1 MVSAST
7 LIGPFEFD
15 RALATRPLLTAR
27 SLVNNGRVAS
37 ARSNSNGPIRVEAE
51 TILWSEVWPAMDG
64 VVGLPIISVTAFRI
78 TSLNGVRM
86 ARNSA
91 KETSSSQI

>member
-27 SLVNNGRVAS
+27 SQVNNGRV
-37 ARSNSNGPIRVEAE
+37 
-51 TILWSEVWPAMDG
+51 AMDG
-64 VVGLPIISVTAFRI
+64 VVGLPIILIIII
-78 TSLNGVRM
+78 TIIITLF
-86 ARNSA
+86 
-91 KETSSSQI
+91 I

>member
-15 RALATRPLLTAR
+15 RALATRPLLTCDWA
-27 SLVNNGRVAS
+27 VNNGRVAS

-51 TILWSEVWPAMDG
+51 NILRVS
-64 VVGLPIISVTAFRI
+64 VVDYPVTR
-78 TSLNGVRM
+78 L
-86 ARNSA
+86 
-91 KETSSSQI
+91 